1 MNLNETSTNNKDTNV
16 KQEIEIEKNTRFDN
30 KFKKRKKKTL
40 EINE

>member
-30 KFKKRKKKTL
+30 KFKKRKKKTM